1 MTKTDNP
8 SKNGTV
14 YLVGAGPGDPD
25 LLTVKAAR
33 LLVQADIVVFDRLV
47 SPAILDLIPPGAPR
61 IYAGKASADHHMP
74 QSEINALLVTLA
86 ASKSVVV
93 RLKGGD
99 PFIFGRGSEEA
110 IHLAEHGVRFEII
123 PGISAA
129 SGCSAYLGVP
139 LTHRGLAT
147 GVRFVTGHT
156 QDDQLD
162 FDWEQLADP
171 DTTLVVYMGLANL
184 GEIAAR
190 LIAAGLPATTP
201 IAAVERGT
209 TPRQRHCIATL
220 ETAVEAITAAKIG
233 PPCLIVIGK
242 VAGLAGTLEW
252 WRPDQDADQP
262 GRANQDSA

>member
-1 MTKTDNP
+1 VSEQSSSGATVT
-8 SKNGTV
+8 GTV
-14 YLVGAGPGDPD
+14 YLIGAGPGDPD

-33 LLVQADIVVFDRLV
+33 LLSIADVVVYDRLV
-47 SPAILDLIPPGAPR
+47 SDAVMDLVPAEAPR
-61 IYAGKASADHHMP
+61 IYAGKASRNHSMP
-74 QSEINALLVTLA
+74 QPEINALLASLA
-86 ASKSVVV
+86 QEHKIVV

-110 IHLAEHGVRFEII
+110 IHLAEQHVPFQIV

-147 GVRFVTGHT
+147 GVRYVTGHT
-156 QDDQLD
+156 QEDELD
-162 FDWEQLADP
+162 LDWENLADP

-184 GEIAAR
+184 GPISDR
-190 LIAAGLPATTP
+190 LIAAGLSPDTP

-209 TPRQRHCIATL
+209 TPQQRHCLSTL
-220 ETAVEAITAAKIG
+220 KNAVVDVAEAQLG

-242 VAGLAGTLEW
+242 VAGIAGTLQW
-252 WRPDQDADQP
+252 WQP
-262 GRANQDSA
+262 GD

>member
-1 MTKTDNP
+1 MSENP
-8 SKNGTV
+8 SADPSHDPSHDPSASGTV
-14 YLVGAGPGDPD
+14 YLIGAGPGDPD

-33 LLVQADIVVFDRLV
+33 LLSSADVIVYDRLV
-47 SPAILDLIPPGAPR
+47 SDAVMDLVPSTAPR
-61 IYAGKASADHHMP
+61 IYAGKASKNHSMP
-74 QSEINALLVTLA
+74 QPDINALLVTLA
-86 ASKSVVV
+86 QEHKTVV

-110 IHLAEHGVRFEII
+110 IHLAENDVAFQIV

-147 GVRFVTGHT
+147 GVRYVTGHT
-156 QDDQLD
+156 QEEELD
-162 FDWEQLADP
+162 LDWENLADP

-184 GEIAAR
+184 GAISDR
-190 LIAAGLPATTP
+190 LIAAGLSPDTP

-209 TPRQRHCIATL
+209 TPQQRHCISTL
-220 ETAVEAITAAKIG
+220 KNAVVDVTKAELG

-242 VAGLAGTLEW
+242 VASIAGTLQW
-252 WRPDQDADQP
+252 WQP
-262 GRANQDSA
+262 GD